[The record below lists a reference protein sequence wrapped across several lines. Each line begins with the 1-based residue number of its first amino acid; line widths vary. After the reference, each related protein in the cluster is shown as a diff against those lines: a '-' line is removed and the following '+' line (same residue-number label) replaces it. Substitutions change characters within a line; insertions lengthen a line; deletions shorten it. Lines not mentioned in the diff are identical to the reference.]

1 MTSSEV
7 DRPAHADEPG
17 REEPRDGDV
26 IRFGRRV
33 FSGVNRG
40 QPLVME
46 FEARIVTGHGGETI
60 ARGQAAAIREVLA
73 WIASRQQSRDDES
86 RDDTRD
92 G

>member
-1 MTSSEV
+1 MTSSEA
-7 DRPAHADEPG
+7 DPPAHDAPG
-17 REEPRDGDV
+17 RTEPSGGDV
-26 IRFGRRV
+26 VKLGRQV
-33 FSGVNRG
+33 ISSANGG

-60 ARGQAAAIREVLA
+60 ARGQAAAIRQVLA

-86 RDDTRD
+86 RDDTGD